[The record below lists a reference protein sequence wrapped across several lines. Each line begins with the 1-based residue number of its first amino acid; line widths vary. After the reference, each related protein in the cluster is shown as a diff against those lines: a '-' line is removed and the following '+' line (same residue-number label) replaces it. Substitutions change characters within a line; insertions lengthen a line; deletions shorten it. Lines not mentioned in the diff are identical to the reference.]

1 LREVGS
7 AVDTH
12 RQFVSPPVLCPFLEG
27 GQQIEARAD
36 SIVVSEVAGIDFSN
50 IFVIMRIMSYSIHYY
65 SASVQDV
72 ILGLPATLQAR
83 YIGLTDR
90 MRVVGAN
97 LGEPHTKAMG
107 NGLFELRLMG
117 AEGIAR
123 VMYCTLSGRR
133 IVMLHGF
140 IKKTQKTPHAELE
153 IAIRRMKEVKHV
165 EAR

>member
-1 LREVGS
+1 MMS
-7 AVDTH
+7 A
-12 RQFVSPPVLCPFLEG
+12 
-27 GQQIEARAD
+27 
-36 SIVVSEVAGIDFSN
+36 
-50 IFVIMRIMSYSIHYY
+50 MSYSIHYY
-65 SASVQDV
+65 SVSVQNEL
-72 ILGLPATLQAR
+72 LGLPATLQAR

-117 AEGIAR
+117 TEGIAR

-140 IKKTQKTPHAELE
+140 IKKTQKTPHAELAT
-153 IAIRRMKEVKHV
+153 AIRRMKEVKHA